1 MSKSKTQERSLNPW
15 WIGGLLAVMLACGVL
30 WYWASGYGEVSAGA
44 YQYARSLYTICN
56 QRDTTRL
63 EKISTMIEADFQ
75 AQKLTPRDHQYLMK
89 LIGVAKGGNWTDAQN
104 SIRKLL
110 EAQNK
115 EQ

>member
-1 MSKSKTQERSLNPW
+1 MPKSKTQERSLNPW
-15 WIGGLLAVMLACGVL
+15 WIGGFLVVVLACAAL
-30 WYWASGYGEVSAGA
+30 WYTTSSYGEVSADA

-75 AQKLTPRDHQYLMK
+75 AQKITPRDHQYLMK
-89 LIGVAKGGNWTDAQN
+89 LIGVAKAGNWTDAQN